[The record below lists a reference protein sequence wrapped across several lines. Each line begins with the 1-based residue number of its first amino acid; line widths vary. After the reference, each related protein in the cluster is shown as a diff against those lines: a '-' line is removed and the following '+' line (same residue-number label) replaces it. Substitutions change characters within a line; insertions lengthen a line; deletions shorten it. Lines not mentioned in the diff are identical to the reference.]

1 MGNITLKEL
10 AKMLGLSVSSVSKAL
25 NDSHEISV
33 ETKRKVQELAAAHH
47 YRPNMFGKSLKT
59 GRTNTVAIII
69 PYLANPFQAQILE
82 GAHQAAYS
90 NNYKLLFMQ
99 SREDADKEIE
109 LLQSLLSQNID
120 GILISPSANTSVEFL
135 QEVHQ
140 EVPIVLIDRIDFDLE
155 THKIGIDNERGA
167 FAATQHLIDMGRNKI
182 LVLNGKDLGVTQ
194 KRTAGHRSALMANQ
208 IPFSD
213 DNIIE
218 VDYQLPRPVLVSSL
232 RDALQTKL
240 GSTPRP
246 LGILGNTDMLTLS
259 TLGILSDMGI
269 RVPEEVAVIGFSNTE
284 AADSLNPALSTVV
297 QPALEMGKLGIEK
310 LVEIIQCKNRFQLA
324 MTTTKLDPTL
334 VFRKSTIIQPA
345 SS

>member
-33 ETKRKVQELAAAHH
+33 ETKRKVQELASAHN

-90 NNYKLLFMQ
+90 NNYKLIFMQ

-140 EVPIVLIDRIDFDLE
+140 EVPIVLIDRIDFELE
-155 THKIGIDNERGA
+155 THKIGVDNERGA
-167 FAATQHLIDMGRNKI
+167 FAATQHLIDMGREHI

-194 KRTAGHRSALMANQ
+194 KRTAGHKNALLANQ
-208 IPFSD
+208 IPFSE

-218 VDYQLPRPVLVSSL
+218 VDYQLSRQDLVHSL
-232 RDALQTKL
+232 REMLQEKL
-240 GSTPRP
+240 SKVDKPI
-246 LGILGNTDMLTLS
+246 GILGNTDILTLS
-259 TLGILSDMGI
+259 TLAILSEMEI
-269 RVPEEVAVIGFSNTE
+269 CVPEEAAVIGFSNTE

-310 LVEIIQCKNRFQLA
+310 LVELMNCKNRFQA
-324 MTTTKLDPTL
+324 VTTTTKLDPML
-334 VFRKSTIIQPA
+334 VFRKSTTAQPA